1 MAKKIN
7 DLFFMRPWAIKEDI
21 FQKMLEIVE
30 RHLRGEKLSP
40 EIIAQ
45 QINTDKKIKTDYEV
59 INGIA
64 RIPVYGII
72 AKRMNQVRGISSPQG
87 TSIEE
92 IKRDLQAAIEDPAVE
107 KIVLDIDS
115 PGGSVDGMAE
125 FSDFIYSLREIKP
138 IVAFGDGQMASAAY
152 FIGSAASEVYASKSS
167 EVGSIGVYAVINDW
181 SVANHNQ
188 GLKTKIIKAGKY
200 KAAGHPDKS
209 MTEEDEQVIQKEVNK
224 YYDLFMQAIIR
235 NRGMTLEEV
244 KNVATGE
251 IWIGEEAVEM
261 GLIDE
266 VMTIEEIL
274 GVAGKI
280 KDYKSSIRANALN
293 GLKIENDKPN
303 KEEKD
308 MGQDLTVEK
317 VKAEHKLIADAL
329 TAEGKELGLKEG
341 KEAGIKEGKETG
353 IKEGETKGA
362 ETARTAEKKRI
373 EDICA
378 AMPKGME
385 AVALQCIREGKTVEE
400 ANQAFLKAFK
410 DASAL
415 PPGPDADVNAKKK
428 APTDETLEDKCKRE
442 WESMPKLHEE
452 FASLETYTGFTRAQS
467 KGRVRVGKEQK

>member
-30 RHLRGEKLSP
+30 RHLRGEKLSS

-45 QINTDKKIKTDYEV
+45 QINTDKKIKADYEV

-64 RIPVYGII
+64 RIPIYGII
-72 AKRMNQVRGISSPQG
+72 AKRMSQVHGISQPQG

-92 IKRDLQAAIEDPAVE
+92 IKRDLQAAIQDPAVE

-115 PGGSVDGMAE
+115 PGGSVDGVAE
-125 FSDFIYSLREIKP
+125 FSDFIYSLRNIKP
-138 IVAFGDGQMASAAY
+138 IITFGDGQMASAAY
-152 FIGSAASEVYASKSS
+152 FIGSAAGEVYASKSS

-181 SVANHNQ
+181 SVANHIE
-188 GLKTKIIKAGKY
+188 GIKTKIIKAGKY
-200 KAAGHPDKS
+200 KAVGHPDKP
-209 MTEEDEQVIQKEVNK
+209 MTEEDEQVIQREVNK
-224 YYDLFMQAIIR
+224 HYDLFTQAVMR
-235 NRGMTLEEV
+235 NRGISIEEV

-266 VMTIEEIL
+266 VMTIEEIF
-274 GVAGKI
+274 GEAGKT
-280 KDYKSSIRANALN
+280 KDNKSSVRADTSN
-293 GLKIENDKPN
+293 GLKIENDKFK
-303 KEEKD
+303 KEDEN
-308 MGQDLTVEK
+308 MLQELTIEK
-317 VKAEHKLIADAL
+317 VKAEHKLIAEAL

-341 KEAGIKEGKETG
+341 KEAGIKEGKELG
-353 IKEGETKGA
+353 LKEGKTAGVEETKA
-362 ETARTAEKKRI
+362 AEKKRI

-400 ANQAFLKAFK
+400 ANKAFLKTLK
-410 DASAL
+410 DASAVV
-415 PPGPDADVNAKKK
+415 PGPDAELDASKKP
-428 APTDETLEDKCKRE
+428 ASEETLEEKCKRE
-442 WESMPKLHEE
+442 WEITPKLHEE
-452 FASLETYTGFTRAQS
+452 FASLETYTGYTRAHS
-467 KGRVRVGKEQK
+467 KGRVRVGKE